1 MEYYDWLQH
10 FDQLE
15 PCQSFPTSAELAVS
29 LGASPISLASIPTQ
43 NAELAPSWT
52 GCVSRTLSYQQRSY
66 CSPCWL
72 WLEGQG
78 GEGGR

>member
-52 GCVSRTLSYQQRSY
+52 GCCVPDTELPTEELLLPLLAVVRGAR
-66 CSPCWL
+66 W
-72 WLEGQG
+72 
-78 GEGGR
+78 